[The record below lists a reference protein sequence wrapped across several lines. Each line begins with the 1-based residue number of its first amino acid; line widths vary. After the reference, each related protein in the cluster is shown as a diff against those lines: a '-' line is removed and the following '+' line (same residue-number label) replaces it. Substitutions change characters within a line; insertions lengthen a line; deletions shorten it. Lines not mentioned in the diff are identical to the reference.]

1 MNSLA
6 IITATLLLRTMH
18 RRFHY
23 LLRTGKKMLGRTIP
37 LMALTLRVPGI
48 VGLCPFF
55 CDTLTGR
62 ERGENH
68 ACRSGC
74 DVDFD
79 DVQSVYW
86 TEVVFLSRRARLTP
100 CLLDIRLVCQYVTQV
115 ESGVWIRI
123 FRFGDILAPRADFH
137 LSQLFFFP
145 LITLSVVADSL
156 GTQHFCQLH
165 GTT

>member
-1 MNSLA
+1 
-6 IITATLLLRTMH
+6 MH

-79 DVQSVYW
+79 VQSVYW

-100 CLLDIRLVCQYVTQV
+100 CLLDIR
-115 ESGVWIRI
+115 
-123 FRFGDILAPRADFH
+123 
-137 LSQLFFFP
+137 FFP

>member
-1 MNSLA
+1 
-6 IITATLLLRTMH
+6 MH

-74 DVDFD
+74 DVDF